1 MAEAAGDESQ
11 VQPAAGRP
19 AAATLTLRDAIAEF
33 GATLRGKSPAT
44 VRTYSTSL
52 DRFVEYLG
60 QRGLGDGVACA
71 ALPADCLEG
80 FYAWLVQV
88 YGREARATQQTYVSG
103 VRAFLRFLE
112 RRRQG
117 PREAT
122 YEQLKD
128 GLREVMGRAAYRTP
142 RIDSGLPLIVVHVDA
157 LEPPAGSDP
166 AIRARRLEVLRD
178 RAIIHTLYG
187 TGMRRA
193 EVAALSR
200 RDVDDGWSDR
210 AIITGKGNK
219 ERVVFFDE
227 PSLAAIRAYLKER
240 ADPYAPL
247 FIRHDRARGAPRA
260 GGANYRLSAQSI
272 FAMVKEYGR
281 AVGVDVSPHDFRH
294 TKATTLLN
302 AGAKLS
308 EVQDILG
315 HASPETTKKIYAHY
329 ELSHLREAFDRFSVP
344 ADVLAERARRRREA

>member
-1 MAEAAGDESQ
+1 MPDGADNASLA
-11 VQPAAGRP
+11 QPATMPPVVEGLA
-19 AAATLTLRDAIAEF
+19 LRDAVGEF

-44 VRTYSTSL
+44 LRTYRTGL

-60 QRGLGDGVACA
+60 ERGLDDTVACA
-71 ALPADCLEG
+71 TLPADCLEG
-80 FYAWLVQV
+80 FYAWLVRV

-117 PREAT
+117 PRAAT

-142 RIDSGLPLIVVHVDA
+142 RIDSGLPLLVVHVDA
-157 LEPPAGSDP
+157 LEPPAGADP
-166 AIRARRLEVLRD
+166 AVRARRLEVLRD
-178 RAIIHTLYG
+178 RALIHTLYG

-193 EVAALSR
+193 EVAALNR

-227 PSLAAIRAYLKER
+227 PSLEAIRTYLKER
-240 ADPYAPL
+240 ADSYAPL
-247 FIRHDRARGAPRA
+247 YIRHDRARGAPRA
-260 GGANYRLSAQSI
+260 GGANYRLSTQSI

-308 EVQDILG
+308 EVQDLLG

-344 ADVLAERARRRREA
+344 ADVLAERARRRRDP